1 MENGM
6 VDQLEFYARQ
16 AENCGRSAAEATL
29 ENERQKFLQAQAAWR
44 ALADKTALVQAQAAK
59 REAERVRSPSE

>member
-1 MENGM
+1 MENGT

-16 AENCGRSAAEATL
+16 AENCRRSATEATL
-29 ENERQKFLQAQAAWR
+29 ENERRKFLQAQTAWQ
-44 ALADKTALVQAQAAK
+44 ALADKTALIKAQAAK